1 LGREPLWGAP
11 EPISYR
17 RKYPPFK
24 SRYAPRL
31 PTIPIPDLTART
43 CPILSPVMAKQ
54 VTREQAERKQRQA
67 VTLMERIGDSDRA
80 DEFDGM
86 SVEEY
91 AEHRGLQIANP
102 RQTGRKT
109 KMATKNELQ
118 EQLDSIGEVLN
129 GAYTPEASREELA
142 EAVGQALDIING
154 DDEDDDSSDE
164 DDDDSTDEDSDDLD

>member
-1 LGREPLWGAP
+1 
-11 EPISYR
+11 
-17 RKYPPFK
+17 
-24 SRYAPRL
+24 
-31 PTIPIPDLTART
+31 
-43 CPILSPVMAKQ
+43 VAKQ

-86 SVEEY
+86 SVEDY

-102 RQTGRKT
+102 RGTGRKT

-118 EQLDSIGEVLN
+118 EQLDGIGEVLN

-154 DDEDDDSSDE
+154 DDEDDDSADE
-164 DDDDSTDEDSDDLD
+164 DDDDSTDDEDADEEGE